1 MKPAPFKP
9 SSKLTRQPQDSGDLV
24 RADALAFLKGLRDSV
39 ADIVFLDPPFNLGKI
54 YGPGAG
60 VETFDRDTY
69 DHYMR
74 TVLFQCRRI
83 LRRGGALYLYHLP
96 AWAMQWGAA
105 IEEHLELRHWI
116 AISMKNGFARGNR
129 LYPAHYAL
137 LYFTKGE
144 PLVFKRPRLELRRC
158 PHCKKVLKDYGGYRH
173 LVAHGVNLTDVW
185 DDLSPVRHGT
195 TKLRATNQL
204 PIEITDRVCAISGR
218 RGGLLVDP
226 FVGTGT
232 SLVSAIKSRMR
243 FVANDIEQSNLD
255 ICIRRLEAVNSAK
268 AET

>member
-1 MKPAPFKP
+1 MKLAPFKP
-9 SSKLTRQPQDSGDLV
+9 SSRLTRQPQKSGDLV
-24 RADALAFLKGLRDSV
+24 RADALAFLKGLRDNV
-39 ADIVFLDPPFNLGKI
+39 ADVVFLDPPFNLGKI
-54 YGPGAG
+54 YGPGAK

-74 TVLFQCRRI
+74 TVLFQCHRI
-83 LRRGGALYLYHLP
+83 LRKGGALYLYHLP
-96 AWAMQWGAA
+96 VWAMQWGAA
-105 IEEHLELRHWI
+105 IEGHLELRHWI

-144 PLVFKRPRLELRRC
+144 PLVFKRPRLKLRRC
-158 PHCKKVLKDYGGYRH
+158 PHCNKVLKDYGGYRH
-173 LVAHGVNLTDVW
+173 LVSHGVNLTDVW

-218 RGGLLVDP
+218 RGGLMVDP

-232 SLVSAIKSRMR
+232 SLVSAVKSRMR
-243 FVANDIEQSNLD
+243 FAANDVEQSNLD
-255 ICIRRLEAVNSAK
+255 ICVRRLAAMRSPK
-268 AET
+268 PKS